1 MERIRIALMEK
12 RVMLGD
18 IFARF
23 GVGVV
28 GRRALLGEIGRNVVE
43 GNGIIGSRLPGARLR
58 LFFKLLGGAPLH
70 R

>member
-23 GVGVV
+23 GVVIGGGWV
-28 GRRALLGEIGRNVVE
+28 GRNVVDK
-43 GNGIIGSRLPGARLR
+43 GNCSQSRCQVEA
-58 LFFKLLGGAPLH
+58 LF
-70 R
+70 

>member
-28 GRRALLGEIGRNVVE
+28 GRWALLGDIGRNVE
-43 GNGIIGSRLPGARLR
+43 GNGIIGSPLARCQVEA
-58 LFFKLLGGAPLH
+58 LF
-70 R
+70 

>member
-23 GVGVV
+23 EVV
-28 GRRALLGEIGRNVVE
+28 IGGGGLEEMLLTREIAR
-43 GNGIIGSRLPGARLR
+43 SPGARLR
-58 LFFKLLGGAPLH
+58 LFFNLLGAAPLH
-70 R
+70 RLVNLRTLT

>member
-23 GVGVV
+23 GFG
-28 GRRALLGEIGRNVVE
+28 GWRNW
-43 GNGIIGSRLPGARLR
+43 
-58 LFFKLLGGAPLH
+58 GGCC
-70 R
+70 

>member
-23 GVGVV
+23 GG
-28 GRRALLGEIGRNVVE
+28 GRWGMGTAGRNWEVVE
-43 GNGIIGSRLPGARLR
+43 RNEIIGSRL
-58 LFFKLLGGAPLH
+58 
-70 R
+70 